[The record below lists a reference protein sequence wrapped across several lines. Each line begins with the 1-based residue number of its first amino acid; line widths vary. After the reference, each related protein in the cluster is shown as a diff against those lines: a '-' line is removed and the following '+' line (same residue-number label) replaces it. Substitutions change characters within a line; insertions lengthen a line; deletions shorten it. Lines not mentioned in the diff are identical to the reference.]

1 MVRPHLRNAL
11 ITPLTKWYNS
21 RMKAAII
28 TIGDEILLGQI
39 LDTNS
44 QFIARELTKLGA
56 DTVEMRS
63 VGDTRAEILSALES
77 TLKIADTVIITGGLG
92 PTKDDITKN
101 ALAEFFHTTLEFN
114 AQVYTWLTEL
124 FAANPARLNALNK
137 TQAELPK
144 TCTPLRNLKG
154 TACGMWFEKDGKIV
168 VSLPGVPFETEY
180 LIPAEVLP
188 RLKEKFSHLQLSYRV
203 FTVYDIP
210 EAELAMHLAAF
221 ESALSQDIKL
231 AYLPS
236 PGFVRLRLTA
246 KGKSVEKLPAA
257 AEDLQ
262 RALAGLSFTQGEETP
277 EDFCAK
283 QLKALGRT
291 VACAESCTGGN
302 IAHLITSVPG
312 ASAYF
317 LGGVV
322 SYANEVKINVL
333 GVNKTDLSTYGAVS
347 EQVALQMAQGVR
359 KLTGAE
365 YAVATTGVAG
375 PDGGTAQKPVG
386 TVWIAVAGPNG
397 AKAQKFLFSHT
408 RERNI
413 GKASVTALR
422 LLVRAIQAQRA

>member
-1 MVRPHLRNAL
+1 
-11 ITPLTKWYNS
+11 
-21 RMKAAII
+21 MKAAII

-56 DTVEMRS
+56 ETVEMRS
-63 VGDTRAEILSALES
+63 VGDTRAEILSALDS

-101 ALAEFFHTTLEFN
+101 ALAEFFHTTLIHN
-114 AQVYTWLTEL
+114 KQAQQWLDEL
-124 FAANPARLNALNK
+124 FAANPARMNALNK
-137 TQAELPK
+137 TQALLPAS
-144 TCTPLRNLKG
+144 CTPLHNAKG
-154 TACGMWFEKDGKIV
+154 TACGMWFEHEGKIV
-168 VSLPGVPFETEY
+168 ISLPGVPFETEY

-188 RLKEKFSHLQLSYRV
+188 RLKQKFPHLQLSYQV
-203 FTVYDIP
+203 VTVYDIP
-210 EAELAMHLAAF
+210 ESDLAMRLDNF
-221 ESALSQDIKL
+221 ERALPAGIKL

-236 PGFVRLRLTA
+236 AGFVRLRLTA
-246 KGKSVEKLPAA
+246 SGPAVEKLDEITAQ
-257 AEDLQ
+257 LKT
-262 RALAGLSFTQGEETP
+262 ALSGLSFTQGEEKP

-283 QLKALGRT
+283 QLKTLNRT

-312 ASAYF
+312 ASSYF

-322 SYANEVKINVL
+322 SYANDVKIKVL
-333 GVNKTDLSTYGAVS
+333 GVNKNDLEKYGAVS
-347 EQVALQMAQGVR
+347 EPVALQMAQGVR
-359 KLTGAE
+359 RITGAE
-365 YAVATTGVAG
+365 YAVSTTGVAG
-375 PDGGTAQKPVG
+375 PDGGTPQKPVG

-397 AKAQKFLFSHT
+397 ATAQKFLFSHT

-422 LLVRAIQAQRA
+422 LLVRTIEKDRA

>member
-1 MVRPHLRNAL
+1 
-11 ITPLTKWYNS
+11 
-21 RMKAAII
+21 MKAAII

-63 VGDTRAEILSALES
+63 VGDTRAEILSALEGAF
-77 TLKIADTVIITGGLG
+77 KIADTVIITGGLG

-101 ALAEFFHTTLEFN
+101 ALAEFFHTSLEFN
-114 AQVYTWLTEL
+114 PQVYTWLEEL
-124 FAANPARLNALNK
+124 FAANPARLNAYNK
-137 TQAELPK
+137 TQAVLPAC
-144 TCTPLRNLKG
+144 CTPLRNLKG
-154 TACGMWFEKDGKIV
+154 SACGMWFERDGKIV

-180 LIPAEVLP
+180 LLPAEVLP
-188 RLKEKFSHLQLSYRV
+188 RLKQQFPQLQLSYQV

-210 EAELAMHLAAF
+210 EAELAMRLEPF
-221 ESALSQDIKL
+221 ERTLSADIKL

-246 KGKSVEKLPAA
+246 KGQAVEKLPVAT
-257 AEDLQ
+257 AELQ
-262 RALAGLSFTQGEETP
+262 RALTGLSFTLGEEST

-283 QLKALGRT
+283 QLQKLGRT

-302 IAHLITSVPG
+302 IARLITSVPG
-312 ASAYF
+312 ASSYF
-317 LGGVV
+317 LGGIV

-333 GVNKTDLSTYGAVS
+333 GVNKKDLETYGAVS
-347 EQVALQMAQGVR
+347 EQVALQMAEGARRV
-359 KLTGAE
+359 TGAE
-365 YAVATTGVAG
+365 FAVSTTGVAG
-375 PDGGTAQKPVG
+375 PDGGTPEKPVG
-386 TVWIAVAGPNG
+386 TVWIAVAGPHG
-397 AKAQKFLFSHT
+397 ATAKKFLFSRT

-422 LLVRAIQAQRA
+422 WLVQVVQEA

>member
-1 MVRPHLRNAL
+1 
-11 ITPLTKWYNS
+11 
-21 RMKAAII
+21 MKAAII

-56 DTVEMRS
+56 ETVEMRS
-63 VGDTRAEILSALES
+63 VGDTRGEILSALES
-77 TLKIADTVIITGGLG
+77 TLKIADTVILTGGLG

-101 ALAEFFHTTLEFN
+101 ALAEFFHTTLIHN
-114 AQVYTWLTEL
+114 KQAQQWLDEL
-124 FAANPARLNALNK
+124 FAANPARMNALNK
-137 TQAELPK
+137 TQALLPAS
-144 TCTPLRNLKG
+144 CAPLHNAKG
-154 TACGMWFEKDGKIV
+154 TACGMWFEHEGKIV

-180 LIPAEVLP
+180 LIPQEVLP
-188 RLKEKFSHLQLSYRV
+188 RLKQKFPHLQLSYQV
-203 FTVYDIP
+203 VTVYDIP
-210 EAELAMHLAAF
+210 ESDLAMRLDNF
-221 ESALSQDIKL
+221 ERALPAGIKL

-236 PGFVRLRLTA
+236 AGFVRLRLTA
-246 KGKSVEKLPAA
+246 SGPAVEKLNEITAQ
-257 AEDLQ
+257 LKT
-262 RALAGLSFTQGEETP
+262 ALNGLSFTQGEEKP

-283 QLKALGRT
+283 QLKTLNRT

-312 ASAYF
+312 ASSYF

-333 GVNKTDLSTYGAVS
+333 GVNKNDLEKFGAVS
-347 EQVALQMAQGVR
+347 EPVALQMAQGVR
-359 KLTGAE
+359 RVTGAE
-365 YAVATTGVAG
+365 YAVSTTGVAG
-375 PDGGTAQKPVG
+375 PDGGTPQKPVG

-397 AKAQKFLFSHT
+397 ATAQKFLFSHT

-422 LLVRAIQAQRA
+422 LLVRTIEKDRA

>member
-1 MVRPHLRNAL
+1 
-11 ITPLTKWYNS
+11 
-21 RMKAAII
+21 MKAAII

-56 DTVEMRS
+56 ETVEMRS
-63 VGDTRAEILSALES
+63 VGDTRGEILSALES
-77 TLKIADTVIITGGLG
+77 TLKIADTVILTGGLG

-101 ALAEFFHTTLEFN
+101 ALAEFFHTTLIHN
-114 AQVYTWLTEL
+114 KQAQQWLDEL
-124 FAANPARLNALNK
+124 FAANPARMNALNK
-137 TQAELPK
+137 TQALLPAS
-144 TCTPLRNLKG
+144 CAPLHNAKG
-154 TACGMWFEKDGKIV
+154 TACGMWFEHEGKIV

-180 LIPAEVLP
+180 LIPQEVLP
-188 RLKEKFSHLQLSYRV
+188 RLKQKFPHLQLSYQV
-203 FTVYDIP
+203 VTVYDIP
-210 EAELAMHLAAF
+210 ESDLAMRLDNF
-221 ESALSQDIKL
+221 ERALPAGIKL

-236 PGFVRLRLTA
+236 AGFVRLRLTA
-246 KGKSVEKLPAA
+246 SGPAVEKLNEITAQ
-257 AEDLQ
+257 LKT
-262 RALAGLSFTQGEETP
+262 ALNGLSFTQGEEKP

-283 QLKALGRT
+283 QLKTLNRT

-312 ASAYF
+312 ASSYF

-333 GVNKTDLSTYGAVS
+333 GVNKNDLEKFGAVS
-347 EQVALQMAQGVR
+347 EPVALQMAQGVR
-359 KLTGAE
+359 RVTGAE
-365 YAVATTGVAG
+365 YAVSTTGVAG
-375 PDGGTAQKPVG
+375 PDGGTPQNPVG

-397 AKAQKFLFSHT
+397 TTAQKFLFSHT

-422 LLVRAIQAQRA
+422 LLVRTIEKDRA